1 MRRHI
6 LYVSLGALSAIFFVV
21 LMASEH
27 VRGFIGSFSEMETG
41 FEEVDE
47 SFSLDPLPF
56 LDPYANWKRPE
67 GPVRVGIQAGHWY
80 ASEAPD
86 EQEGLRDNTGAQA
99 SGFTEWEANLKIA
112 EETKKLLEAKGIMV
126 DLLPTTIPPGYLADA
141 FISIHADGSTDTTI
155 NGYKVASPR
164 RDRSGTA
171 QQLSDLIQARYG
183 SSTLL
188 SLSDTVT
195 RNMRGYY
202 AFNSRRYEHSIHPM
216 TPGAILETGFI
227 SSAKD
232 RKIIISNPKRA
243 AQGLADGIM
252 AFLHE
257 TVPGLVVSPEPT
269 SDLHS

>member
-6 LYVSLGALSAIFFVV
+6 LYVSLGALSVVFFI
-21 LMASEH
+21 LLIAGGH
-27 VRGFIGSFSEMETG
+27 VNGFIGSFSQIESG
-41 FEEVDE
+41 FEEIDE
-47 SFSLDPLPF
+47 SLSLDPLPF
-56 LDPYANWKRPE
+56 LDPYVNWKRPD

-99 SGFTEWEANLKIA
+99 SGFTEWEANLRIA
-112 EETKKLLEAKGIMV
+112 EETKKLLEAKGIIA

-155 NGYKVASPR
+155 NGYKIASPR
-164 RDRSGTA
+164 RDRSGKA

-188 SLSDTVT
+188 SVSDTVT

-202 AFNSRRYEHSIHPM
+202 AFSSRRYEHSIHPM

-227 SSAKD
+227 SSVKD

-243 AQGLADGIM
+243 AQGIADGII
-252 AFLHE
+252 AFLQV
-257 TVPGLVVSPEPT
+257 TTP
-269 SDLHS
+269 DLISK

>member
-1 MRRHI
+1 MIDMRRH
-6 LYVSLGALSAIFFVV
+6 LLHVSVGALSAVFFAFLIVGG
-21 LMASEH
+21 H
-27 VRGFIGSFSEMETG
+27 VNGFIGSFSEMESG
-41 FEEVDE
+41 FEEVE
-47 SFSLDPLPF
+47 EALSFDPLPF
-56 LDPYANWKRPE
+56 LDPYANWKRPD

-112 EETKKLLEAKGIMV
+112 EETKKLLEANGIIV

-164 RDRSGTA
+164 RDRSGNA
-171 QQLSDLIQARYG
+171 QKLSDFIQARYG

-188 SLSDTVT
+188 SVSDTVT

-202 AFNSRRYEHSIHPM
+202 AFNNRRYEHSIHPM
-216 TPGAILETGFI
+216 TPGVILETGFI

-232 RKIIISNPKRA
+232 RKVIINNPKRA
-243 AQGLADGIM
+243 AQGITDGVL
-252 AFLHE
+252 AFLQE
-257 TVPGLVVSPEPT
+257 TIP
-269 SDLHS
+269 DLIHQP